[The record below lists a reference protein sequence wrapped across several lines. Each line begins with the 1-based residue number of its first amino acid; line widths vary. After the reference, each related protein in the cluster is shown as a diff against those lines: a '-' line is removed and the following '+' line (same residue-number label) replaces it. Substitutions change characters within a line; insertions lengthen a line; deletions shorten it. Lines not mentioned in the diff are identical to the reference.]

1 MLAAVTGGRTGARAV
16 YPKWDTRRLTSEE
29 GQQYEANLARW
40 LTREEQEPPIE
51 TALQQATLV
60 WHVAPAST
68 GCRACGC
75 PLGSSRGYRRRR
87 QPVGAPAGGRC
98 SRSRK
103 TRPTPP
109 ICAAGALKQRQ
120 RLGLSGCRSGS
131 LRRQLAQAELDELHE
146 LVEDRVDA
154 SPPPLPLADLSK
166 VEQWAS
172 LKAGKHQ
179 ETCELQEWR
188 AKAKERRPAV
198 LAKLGAQIAAAVG
211 LLQSFFKQF
220 VSIAANDP
228 DMTSLHFE
236 EYESWPLTMP
246 AGEADSLRGTTE
258 NSEHVSALL
267 ACFADCLAGNT
278 FLRGFDMS
286 MCLPYHQ
293 YAWAAASHAQ
303 FRRLVT
309 QCNTAG

>member
-1 MLAAVTGGRTGARAV
+1 V
-16 YPKWDTRRLTSEE
+16 
-29 GQQYEANLARW
+29 
-40 LTREEQEPPIE
+40 
-51 TALQQATLV
+51 
-60 WHVAPAST
+60 
-68 GCRACGC
+68 ACGAC
-75 PLGSSRGYRRRR
+75 EHRLQSLRVPARLFPGL
-87 QPVGAPAGGRC
+87 QAAAAAGGGTGRW
-98 SRSRK
+98 SLLTKQEDEAYTTNLRGWRAQAA
-103 TRPTPP
+103 TE
-109 ICAAGALKQRQ
+109 AGAEW
-120 RLGLSGCRSGS
+120 LGE
-131 LRRQLAQAELDELHE
+131 LAQAELDELHE

>member
-1 MLAAVTGGRTGARAV
+1 MWRLRAPAAELAGARSALPGATGGGGSRWGHRPVVVAHEAGRRGLHHQSAR
-16 YPKWDTRRLTSEE
+16 
-29 GQQYEANLARW
+29 LARSSSDRGWAEW
-40 LTREEQEPPIE
+40 LGE
-51 TALQQATLV
+51 
-60 WHVAPAST
+60 
-68 GCRACGC
+68 
-75 PLGSSRGYRRRR
+75 
-87 QPVGAPAGGRC
+87 
-98 SRSRK
+98 
-103 TRPTPP
+103 
-109 ICAAGALKQRQ
+109 
-120 RLGLSGCRSGS
+120 
-131 LRRQLAQAELDELHE
+131 LAQAELDELHE